1 MVRNLKL
8 KANWPPLF
16 KLLTDICIGVILNY
30 ALTLEHL
37 EDTFYRDGL
46 AKFSEQD
53 FAAAGFDST
62 FYGNVKR
69 VASDEAQHVAFL
81 TSALKGTLSSITSC
95 SVHKTNIHCY
105 FSRWCYSR
113 R

>member
-1 MVRNLKL
+1 MLIDNCV
-8 KANWPPLF
+8 
-16 KLLTDICIGVILNY
+16 GVILNY

-46 AKFSEQD
+46 AKFSEAD

-69 VASDEAQHVAFL
+69 VASDEAEHVSFL
-81 TSALKGTLSSITSC
+81 TSALKGMIFYA
-95 SVHKTNIHCY
+95 VD
-105 FSRWCYSR
+105 YSEQKI
-113 R
+113 